1 MPRMDQQENL
11 DGIGWVLWSAT
22 IGLESRIAARVDA
35 ARAAGFTRFSLSAT
49 DVARLAEQ
57 GTDPEELGRQLRDS
71 GLEVVLDPVMSW
83 YGGAPFPGQFAA
95 MSFEDELRLC
105 EALPIV
111 SMSA

>member
-1 MPRMDQQENL
+1 MDQHENL

-22 IGLESRIAARVDA
+22 IGLESPIAARVDA

-71 GLEVVLDPVMSW
+71 GLEELLQAVIKLLPEGPQ
-83 YGGAPFPGQFAA
+83 YFPPETYTDQPERFLA
-95 MSFEDELRLC
+95 SEIIREDLSRR
-105 EALPIV
+105 
-111 SMSA
+111 